1 MARKPRG
8 PLSLPRSERL
18 RGKAQ
23 IQALFEQGKRQDQG
37 SVAALWAGRAGP
49 RRVGFAVSRR
59 LGGSVRRNRVRRRLR
74 AAYRRLR
81 GGLPAG
87 VEVMFIGRSGVAEI
101 PFDRLLAE
109 MGRLIEGIARAAG
122 RRLGA
127 GA

>member
-1 MARKPRG
+1 VARKPRG

-37 SVAALWAGRAGP
+37 SVAALWAGQAGP
-49 RRVGFAVSRR
+49 TRVGFAVSRR
-59 LGGSVRRNRVRRRLR
+59 LGGSVRRNRARRRLR
-74 AAYRRLR
+74 EAYRRLR
-81 GGLPAG
+81 GGLPVG
-87 VEVMFIGRSGVAEI
+87 VEVVFIGRSGVAEI
-101 PFDRLLAE
+101 PFDRLLTE